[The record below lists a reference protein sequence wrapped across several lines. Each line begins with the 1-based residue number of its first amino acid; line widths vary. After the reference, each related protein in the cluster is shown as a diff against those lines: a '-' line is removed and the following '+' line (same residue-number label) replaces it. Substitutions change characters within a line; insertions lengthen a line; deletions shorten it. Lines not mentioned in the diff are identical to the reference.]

1 MSEKAALAPN
11 IKNIKKKA
19 MDTCKSKDHRMTT
32 FTGYLINLGNESFF
46 SALCKDC
53 HRGIRVFADGA
64 IKGEAFDNECVG

>member
-32 FTGYLINLGNESFF
+32 FTGYLINLGNE
-46 SALCKDC
+46 
-53 HRGIRVFADGA
+53 
-64 IKGEAFDNECVG
+64 